1 MLSRNEK
8 SSYST
13 VLFLFN
19 RSVPGVR
26 DGHFFLV
33 IIGGIIRAIFQG
45 MGANPIP
52 FRAILLGVLA
62 ALLGIYV
69 VFGAFIW
76 WTMHRPPEDIG
87 RVMARIPG
95 PVVFLLYPFETFW
108 LHARA
113 GTLNVGDRA
122 PDFSLAKVDKSGS
135 IQLSELN
142 HQGPVALIFGSYT

>member
-1 MLSRNEK
+1 MWAK
-8 SSYST
+8 SI
-13 VLFLFN
+13 
-19 RSVPGVR
+19 PVR
-26 DGHFFLV
+26 
-33 IIGGIIRAIFQG
+33 R
-45 MGANPIP
+45 
-52 FRAILLGVLA
+52 ILLGVLA
-62 ALLGIYV
+62 ALLGAYV

-76 WTMHRPPEDIG
+76 WTMHRPPEDLG

-95 PVVFLLYPFETFW
+95 PVIFLLYPFETLW

-142 HQGPVALIFGSYT
+142 RQRPVVLIFGSYT